1 MGTQTARGPDLDPDL
16 GLKAA
21 ALREPDPER
30 RVCGLRQRCFP
41 VEPALSSG
49 GPGPAS
55 SRPVPNLPSGT
66 LLSSTLN
73 IKVN

>member
-1 MGTQTARGPDLDPDL
+1 MGTQTARGPDLDHDL

-30 RVCGLRQRCFP
+30 RVCGLHQRCFP

-49 GPGPAS
+49 VPGPAS